1 MRIAYDVI
9 RLLLQHILKTVT
21 SRKFAYYAILL
32 ASQKDS
38 EIYLLANRHVSKKS
52 FKKNN
57 FVRRTRVLSNC
68 FIRLYNSGFKSF
80 TWNSGSDIIWSSNL
94 YEKFDTGYLQRIKK
108 KHKDQ
113 DALSTVF
120 KKTFLRTVSTC

>member
-9 RLLLQHILKTVT
+9 RLLLQLILKTVT
-21 SRKFAYYAILL
+21 SRKFVYYAILL

-38 EIYLLANRHVSKKS
+38 EIYLFANRHVSKKS

-94 YEKFDTGYLQRIKK
+94 YEKFDTGYLQRI
-108 KHKDQ
+108 
-113 DALSTVF
+113 
-120 KKTFLRTVSTC
+120 